1 MSKTRFKIN
10 GDQIINVKGV
20 GRLNNDNITPEIAKK
35 LLSTGQY
42 NSIIEEVGAKVEDL
56 TESALDNKQTKKV
69 KNKNKHI
76 ETPIEDSNTDTN
88 EE

>member
-20 GRLNNDNITPEIAKK
+20 GRLTNENITPEIAKR
-35 LLSTGQY
+35 LLLTGQY
-42 NSIIEEVGAKVEDL
+42 NSIIEEVGAKVEIS
-56 TESALDNKQTKKV
+56 TESALEDKQTKKNK
-69 KNKNKHI
+69 KNKNI